1 MTQNI
6 DPKLYDKRTYE
17 RMISR
22 GLLTK
27 QEYDLYLQSLPDLAL
42 TLNEEDEDEDD
53 EESDVD
59 EESDEEE
66 SNVDE
71 EDNKEDGEKEIA

>member
-6 DPKLYDKRTYE
+6 DSKLYDKRTYE

-42 TLNEEDEDEDD
+42 TLDEDEDD
-53 EESDVD
+53 EE
-59 EESDEEE
+59 
-66 SNVDE
+66 
-71 EDNKEDGEKEIA
+71 EDGEEEVA

>member
-42 TLNEEDEDEDD
+42 TLDEEDEDEDEV
-53 EESDVD
+53 EEDV
-59 EESDEEE
+59 EDEEE
-66 SNVDE
+66 DE
-71 EDNKEDGEKEIA
+71 EVA